1 MKRYRGVQIIR
12 QGVLAITIATLISS
26 GGGLLLRSVE
36 QRLLEVSALLILL
49 PALMDMA
56 GDFGCIIASRLST
69 AIYLGEIEVDAS
81 YIRAIRSIK
90 RNDRM
95 KDFVSTVLLV
105 AFLSS
110 LYLGFATVVLTWV
123 TRRPPLPLGKIAGVA
138 VLGGGCLIGMV
149 LVTSLAV
156 GILVRH
162 KNLDLDNVTIPI
174 VTAVGDVGGIASLLF
189 ISKLVGLI

>member
-1 MKRYRGVQIIR
+1 MRYRGVQIIR
-12 QGVLAITIATLISS
+12 QSLLAITIATLISS

-69 AIYLGEIEVDAS
+69 AIYLGEIEVNTS
-81 YIRAIRSIK
+81 YIRTIKSIR

-95 KDFVSTVLLV
+95 RDFVSVVLVV

-110 LYLGFATVVLTWV
+110 LYLGLATVTLSWLT
-123 TRRPPLPLGKIAGVA
+123 RGPPQPLGKIVGVA
-138 VLGGGCLIGMV
+138 VLGGGCLIGVV

-156 GILVRH
+156 GILARH
-162 KNLDLDNVTIPI
+162 KNLDLDNITIPI